1 MATAPSAILTQ
12 LHALPRPEQWSG
24 TVGYSPKT
32 GKGTKNGDSNAVGI
46 VQRALCLNGLDKIVG
61 AVDSKFGKKTLLAIR
76 TFQQQAHLSVDGI
89 VGRITWKR
97 LWEGTSF
104 VVSGAGVN
112 SAPTQAELAAINI
125 PVAGGPTL
133 PTAQPQ
139 TTSDVLGGWRW
150 PLESNRIRNSANMP
164 WPKNVYP
171 GTRTENGHPRFHSGW
186 DLFAEENT
194 PCYAVDDGVVA
205 LIGFQAGGF
214 GNRLVIKLDHPNGE
228 AKYALYGHLHN
239 FANGLALGSRVKKG
253 YIVGNAGHTGNANS
267 NNNGITGGNQHLHF
281 ELKRALGYSNPQNCV
296 NPMSVY
302 GNPPVNPVLDPP
314 PVPPVTL

>member
-1 MATAPSAILTQ
+1 MEMATAPAAILTQ

-32 GKGTKNGDSNAVGI
+32 GKGTKNGDPAAVGI

-61 AVDSKFGKKTLLAIR
+61 AVDSKFGKKTLLAIQ

-112 SAPTQAELAAINI
+112 SAPAQAELAAINI

-139 TTSDVLGGWRW
+139 TGASSKWVFAVTQGRVYDPNGTLFNSESYAGDPSHFNKIEFENLQSRG
-150 PLESNRIRNSANMP
+150 PL
-164 WPKNVYP
+164 
-171 GTRTENGHPRFHSGW
+171 PRGLYKMVSFHSVYQGK
-186 DLFAEENT
+186 ANT
-194 PCYAVDDGVVA
+194 
-205 LIGFQAGGF
+205 
-214 GNRLVIKLDHPNGE
+214 IKLLPVNVPN
-228 AKYALYGHLHN
+228 LYGRSGFLIH
-239 FANGLALGSRVKKG
+239 GS
-253 YIVGNAGHTGNANS
+253 NNPAGHTGSEGCIIVPANRRKIWEDFPNARFIEVVS
-267 NNNGITGGNQHLHF
+267 TFAG
-281 ELKRALGYSNPQNCV
+281 
-296 NPMSVY
+296 
-302 GNPPVNPVLDPP
+302 D
-314 PVPPVTL
+314 